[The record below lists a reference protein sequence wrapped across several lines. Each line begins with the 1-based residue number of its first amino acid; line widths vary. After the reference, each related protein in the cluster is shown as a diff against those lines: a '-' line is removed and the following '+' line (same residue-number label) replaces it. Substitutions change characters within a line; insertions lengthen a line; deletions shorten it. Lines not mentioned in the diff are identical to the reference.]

1 MTSADTGVGIPE
13 RSPLGIAGPV
23 DSKTVPL
30 GILCI
35 ISSVDTIV
43 DESGRRYVT
52 LKVVES
58 LGKIEVILCGSISND
73 VYIRQ

>member
-1 MTSADTGVGIPE
+1 MTSADASVGISE

-52 LKVVES
+52 LKVV
-58 LGKIEVILCGSISND
+58 
-73 VYIRQ
+73 